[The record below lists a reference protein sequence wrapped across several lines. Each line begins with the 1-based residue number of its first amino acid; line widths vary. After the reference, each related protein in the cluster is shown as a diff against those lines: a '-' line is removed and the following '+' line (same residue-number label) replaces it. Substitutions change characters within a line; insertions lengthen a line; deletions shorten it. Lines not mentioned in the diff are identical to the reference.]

1 MKIMRLMIFSLAG
14 SLLISCA
21 QKLIVLTENEI
32 TKYETDRLKLLDGV
46 GVDGLGQLLEV
57 YAVLNCEIGEVCP
70 SDKYAILIQYWG
82 KFTFMEG
89 KKSKVISDGSQIRLR
104 VEDSYYKQFANNEW
118 F

>member
-1 MKIMRLMIFSLAG
+1 M
-14 SLLISCA
+14 
-21 QKLIVLTENEI
+21 
-32 TKYETDRLKLLDGV
+32 
-46 GVDGLGQLLEV
+46 
-57 YAVLNCEIGEVCP
+57 LNCEIGEVCP

-118 F
+118 FQKQWFPDDKENFSKIANAKIVEIQIGERKY